1 MASLP
6 DWVIIAWGLGV
17 AGGIWGLERGL
28 ARVSRQLNRV
38 LDVLDKRPFR
48 EGPDLFSD

>member
-17 AGGIWGLERGL
+17 LVQKFNCVG
-28 ARVSRQLNRV
+28 NM
-38 LDVLDKRPFR
+38 DF
-48 EGPDLFSD
+48 